1 MFTEL
6 KFKLTFIFTAIVGLL
21 KFVFG
26 AIYIWVEYAHS
37 IISVEDFILLIIVM
51 LAEIVVM
58 SVITFVI
65 GYFFINSI
73 IDRVEKMFIKLEQ
86 FTQDASH
93 ELKTPLAIANSS
105 LDLAKKTK
113 DYDVYINEAKQYIR
127 QASTLV
133 EKMLDMARMDEYSM
147 NVTSVSVRQVIE
159 RLLETYREQIQEKKL
174 HISVHGN
181 ADIMAD
187 YILAE
192 RCFGNLIENAIKYNK
207 KNGSVEIRIERKSL
221 EVCNTGAHIEDEH
234 LEHIF
239 ERFFTTNI
247 SRSQKGYGIG
257 LALVKQ
263 ICIMHGWKVNAFSS
277 KEKTKFTIF
286 FGSSRMRELM
296 QKTPFYR
303 S

>member
-37 IISVEDFILLIIVM
+37 IISVEDFLLLTIVM
-51 LAEIVVM
+51 LIEIVFM
-58 SVITFVI
+58 SIITFVI
-65 GYFFINSI
+65 GYFFIGSI
-73 IDRVEKMFIKLEQ
+73 IDRIEKMFIKLEQ

-113 DYDVYINEAKQYIR
+113 DYDIYINEAKVYIR

-147 NVTSVSVRQVIE
+147 NISRVSVRLVIE
-159 RLLETYREQIQEKKL
+159 RLLETYKKQIHEKKL
-174 HISVHGN
+174 SVHVHGTG
-181 ADIMAD
+181 DIMAD
-187 YILAE
+187 HILAE
-192 RCFGNLIENAIKYNK
+192 RCFGNLIENAIKYNCQK
-207 KNGSVEIRIERKSL
+207 GTVDIHISRKALEIS
-221 EVCNTGAHIEDEH
+221 NTGAHIEDEH
-234 LEHIF
+234 IEHIF
-239 ERFFTTNI
+239 ERFFTASI

-263 ICIMHGWKVNAFSS
+263 ICTMHGWKVSAQSS
-277 KEKTKFTIF
+277 QKKTVFTIH
-286 FGSSRMRELM
+286 FGTSRIQELL
-296 QKTPFYR
+296 QKAPFYR